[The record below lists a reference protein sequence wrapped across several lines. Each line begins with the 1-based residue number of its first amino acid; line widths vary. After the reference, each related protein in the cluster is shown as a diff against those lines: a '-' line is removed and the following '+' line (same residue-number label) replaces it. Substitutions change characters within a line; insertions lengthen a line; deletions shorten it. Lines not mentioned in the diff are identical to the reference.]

1 MTNTRAMTYPVVLTP
16 AEMAFLLSLVGAQT
30 LEGLEHET
38 LFPESAAAWESLF
51 LQGRSELE
59 RDHWLI
65 QVPGTAQ
72 YDLNE
77 QLVTVIATMAA
88 PNSVVVTT
96 VDMPGLPRQSVTHYV
111 STVVVEA
118 CFDGKQY
125 QLVGVRSTEV
135 MLARLA
141 NTIGL
146 PQERAAGEEFELTAE
161 QARQAVADPR
171 TEQLLAFGV
180 PAGSAQAFEKAIRGT
195 RQRASVHIMSM
206 HYGEVKAVHRL
217 QALISNENFAW
228 LAIPEDDVRVH
239 FSPASAK
246 DFVETMQ
253 ALIRTP

>member
-1 MTNTRAMTYPVVLTP
+1 MTNTRAISYPVVLTP
-16 AEMAFLLSLVGAQT
+16 AELAFLLSLVGAQT
-30 LEGLEHET
+30 LEGLEHEA
-38 LFPESAAAWESLF
+38 LFPENAAVWESLF

-72 YDLNE
+72 HDLNE

-88 PNSVVVTT
+88 PRFVVVTT
-96 VDMPGLPRQSVTHYV
+96 VDRPGLPRQSVTHYI

-125 QLVGVRSTEV
+125 QLVGLRSTEV

-161 QARQAVADPR
+161 QARRAVADPR
-171 TEQLLAFGV
+171 TERLLAFGV
-180 PAGSAQAFEKAIRGT
+180 PAGSAQAFESVLRST
-195 RQRASVHIMSM
+195 RQRASARITSM

-217 QALISNENFAW
+217 QALVSNEDLAW
-228 LAIPEDDVRVH
+228 LAIPEDDTRVH
-239 FSPASAK
+239 FSPASAA
-246 DFVETMQ
+246 DFAEAVH
-253 ALIRTP
+253 ALIGTL